1 MGLGKTFAG
10 SEKLHQLNNPYG
22 LVICQKA
29 KIQDWAEHFREHY
42 DFNVVIFDKQSIA
55 DIPERTVIITNYDR
69 AWRRPELLKLRHFTM
84 ILDESSL
91 IKNESAKRTKFI
103 LKLWPDA
110 VILLSG
116 TPTGGRYEELW
127 SQCRLLGWRITKRL
141 YWEQF
146 IITKTLLIDGY
157 PIKVVDGYKNVER
170 LKSKLREHGAVFM
183 KTEEVLTLPD
193 TVETVITC
201 EQPKHYRRFLK
212 DRIIEIE
219 GATLIGETPLT
230 RLLYLRQLA
239 AMYNENKIERLT
251 ELLESTEERI
261 VLFYNFDLEHVI
273 ISNICNK
280 LGKSI
285 SSVNGKTKDLT
296 AYEESENA
304 VVLVQYRAG
313 AMGLN
318 LQLANKI
325 VYFSLPLSSEI
336 FEQSKKR
343 IHRIGQAR
351 TCFYY
356 YLLTDGS
363 VELKILETLKQRKS
377 FTDKL
382 FMKLEGQK

>member
-1 MGLGKTFAG
+1 
-10 SEKLHQLNNPYG
+10 
-22 LVICQKA
+22 
-29 KIQDWAEHFREHY
+29 
-42 DFNVVIFDKQSIA
+42 
-55 DIPERTVIITNYDR
+55 
-69 AWRRPELLKLRHFTM
+69 
-84 ILDESSL
+84 
-91 IKNESAKRTKFI
+91 
-103 LKLWPDA
+103 
-110 VILLSG
+110 
-116 TPTGGRYEELW
+116 
-127 SQCRLLGWRITKRL
+127 
-141 YWEQF
+141 
-146 IITKTLLIDGY
+146 
-157 PIKVVDGYKNVER
+157 
-170 LKSKLREHGAVFM
+170 
-183 KTEEVLTLPD
+183 
-193 TVETVITC
+193 
-201 EQPKHYRRFLK
+201 
-212 DRIIEIE
+212 
-219 GATLIGETPLT
+219 
-230 RLLYLRQLA
+230 
-239 AMYNENKIERLT
+239 
-251 ELLESTEERI
+251 
-261 VLFYNFDLEHVI
+261 LFYNFDLEHVI